1 MKQTLLKRGCTCSV
15 WLGGVCLSEESP
27 WNSRCCFFPPASK
40 QSSVAEVLE
49 QHLLFL
55 PNLCLGDGS
64 TSTPCLPSL
73 VCQTT
78 TLTLLRCGTAKAQSG
93 PLISFLMLPSARL
106 TLRLPGGEKVHQ
118 AYVLSGW
125 GGVSLS
131 EDCLW
136 SAICKLAGAKVL
148 GLWIWDILLG
158 IGKRLQRQVRPRR
171 RRSRKQGDAGAAKD
185 VTQVQSLKEIHVL
198 TFGFFSGQEGRRRE
212 EERR

>member
-1 MKQTLLKRGCTCSV
+1 M
-15 WLGGVCLSEESP
+15 CLSEESP
-27 WNSRCCFFPPASK
+27 WNSRCCFYPPASK

-131 EDCLW
+131 EESLW
-136 SAICKLAGAKVL
+136 SATCKLAGAKVL

-171 RRSRKQGDAGAAKD
+171 RRRSRKQGDAGAAKD
-185 VTQVQSLKEIHVL
+185 VTQVQSLRDSCHNIWFL
-198 TFGFFSGQEGRRRE
+198 FRTGGE
-212 EERR
+212 EKRGGEEPNSQ

>member
-1 MKQTLLKRGCTCSV
+1 
-15 WLGGVCLSEESP
+15 
-27 WNSRCCFFPPASK
+27 
-40 QSSVAEVLE
+40 
-49 QHLLFL
+49 
-55 PNLCLGDGS
+55 
-64 TSTPCLPSL
+64 
-73 VCQTT
+73 
-78 TLTLLRCGTAKAQSG
+78 
-93 PLISFLMLPSARL
+93 MLPSARL
-106 TLRLPGGEKVHQ
+106 TLRLPGGEKVYQ

-131 EDCLW
+131 EESLW
-136 SAICKLAGAKVL
+136 SATCKLAGAKVL

-158 IGKRLQRQVRPRR
+158 IGKRLQRQVRPRGR